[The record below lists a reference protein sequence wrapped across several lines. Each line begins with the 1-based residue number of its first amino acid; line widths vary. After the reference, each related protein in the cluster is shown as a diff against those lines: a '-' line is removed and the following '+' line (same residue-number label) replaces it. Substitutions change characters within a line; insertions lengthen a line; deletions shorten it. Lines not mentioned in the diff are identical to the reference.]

1 MNLLTVDEVRHLD
14 KSGDCIWMA
23 KGLKNML
30 HTQGVEFILKTL
42 FVKSTGVAIPTTYY
56 VGLDN
61 RSVLNLADILDGV
74 TGEPSTFGYQ
84 RYSLNSNTGFNA
96 VFDSQTW
103 KAKSITLLFNA
114 IGGSW
119 GPVKNAFL
127 TTTSGNQGY
136 LISSVVL
143 PSVRTLNAGE
153 AFTFKI
159 SLGIGG

>member
-1 MNLLTVDEVRHLD
+1 MTVDEVCHLD
-14 KSGDCIWMA
+14 KNGNCIWKA
-23 KGLKNML
+23 ENLKNML

-42 FVKSTGVAIPTTYY
+42 FVRSSGVVIPTTYY

-61 RSVLNLADILDGV
+61 RTTLNLSDIMDSV
-74 TGEPSTFGYQ
+74 TGEPATNGYH
-84 RYSLNSNTGFNA
+84 RYALNSNTGFSA
-96 VFDSQTW
+96 VFNSQIW
-103 KAKSITLLFNA
+103 KAKSVTLLFNA

-127 TTTSGNQGY
+127 TTTSGNNGY

-143 PSVRTLNAGE
+143 PSVRTVNSGE
-153 AFTFKI
+153 SFTFRI